1 MREDR
6 VANLILQA
14 MKVTKEHLADDFK
27 LSISKTNENGLN
39 HNVWARRSD
48 ELESYFKNDDD
59 IIVLH
64 IKRSSLWQIDP
75 VFDKKTG
82 ILYVQFTD
90 KTLESI
96 LRKFKKEKDITHYIF
111 SLLLKVSGKLPLSGE
126 QMEFALDDNVIEKRD
141 ERRKQDNSK
150 MLGVLE
156 SDVKDIKI
164 ISVTY
169 HENLAIYAQMI
180 EYTSNF
186 ELSRERDI
194 SNLLPLVFE
203 YDDATITSS
212 SNNDNFKDDQDDLI
226 VKLK

>member
-1 MREDR
+1 
-6 VANLILQA
+6 